1 MLQISPV
8 SSNSDVPNVFT
19 REFGIDPLD
28 NELKP
33 DEGRKTLISLT
44 FLLNKVHTSSWVW
57 KKNPLYLWHSDH
69 SHYSMNFWMVFIKI
83 LLIEEI
89 INVWV
94 RTTSHVKI
102 LSCEFSLNLE
112 LLVLIGVW
120 YCCTFFSEVWV
131 YCAVYVLL
139 FLCGFFNMP

>member
-44 FLLNKVHTSSWVW
+44 YIFLMAHDENRVT
-57 KKNPLYLWHSDH
+57 N
-69 SHYSMNFWMVFIKI
+69 NCI
-83 LLIEEI
+83 
-89 INVWV
+89 
-94 RTTSHVKI
+94 
-102 LSCEFSLNLE
+102 
-112 LLVLIGVW
+112 
-120 YCCTFFSEVWV
+120 
-131 YCAVYVLL
+131 A
-139 FLCGFFNMP
+139 

>member
-44 FLLNKVHTSSWVW
+44 PSIFTFMNCGELKIFLVIGNF
-57 KKNPLYLWHSDH
+57 KKLD
-69 SHYSMNFWMVFIKI
+69 
-83 LLIEEI
+83 
-89 INVWV
+89 
-94 RTTSHVKI
+94 
-102 LSCEFSLNLE
+102 
-112 LLVLIGVW
+112 
-120 YCCTFFSEVWV
+120 
-131 YCAVYVLL
+131 
-139 FLCGFFNMP
+139 